1 MSVVNSYSTPL
12 TTGQLRHLLLKDLNI
27 VAGSKQLLPKFYE
40 KVYRVAKADMNP
52 MFDME
57 MRDITWGRK
66 TDEGDDAPIGVQG
79 EGLLTSYP
87 IETFTNACF
96 VSLQAQQDNLYKAQ
110 WSAQRN
116 GFVEAHEVLEN
127 LVLWSQFNNARN
139 PKSNLGDNLPLL
151 SSSHILSEGTFAN
164 TYPQPVGLSK
174 GNLQIAVTTIQLFK
188 SFSMYPKNLR
198 AKWLMV
204 PMQLTPLAQTI
215 LFSQDDPNTA
225 NRAINAIYHGGYFNE
240 GIIGNPYLNDPSCFF
255 CGTNED
261 LNFVMYTRM
270 PLTIEA
276 LPITLAFVFGY
287 VSAARWAQGCGSG
300 RAVFGSTMFS

>member
-1 MSVVNSYSTPL
+1 MSVVQSYSSPL
-12 TTGQLRHLLLKDLNI
+12 TTGQLRHLLLQDLNI

-40 KVYRVAKADMNP
+40 KIYRVAKAHMNP
-52 MFDME
+52 MYDME
-57 MRDITWGRK
+57 MRDSSWGGE
-66 TDEGDDAPIGVQG
+66 TPEASDAPIAVQG
-79 EGLLTSYP
+79 EGIVTSYP
-87 IETFTNACF
+87 IRTYTNASF
-96 VSLQAQQDNLYKAQ
+96 VTLQAQQDNQYREQ

-116 GFVEAHEVLEN
+116 GFIEAHEVLEN

-139 PKSNLGDNLPLL
+139 NSSKLGDELPLL
-151 SSSHILSEGTFAN
+151 STEHVLADGTFSN
-164 TYPQPVGLSK
+164 TFEQPQGLSK
-174 GNLQIAVTTIQLFK
+174 GALQTAVTSIQLFK

-215 LFSQDDPNTA
+215 LFSPDDPNTS

-240 GIIGNPYLNDPSCFF
+240 GIIGNPYLNDPSSFF

-261 LNFVMYTRM
+261 LGFVIYTRM

-287 VSAARWAQGCGSG
+287 VSAARWGEGCGSG
-300 RAVFGSTMFS
+300 RAIYGSTLFD

>member
-1 MSVVNSYSTPL
+1 MSVLNSYSTPL

-52 MFDME
+52 MMDME
-57 MRDITWGRK
+57 MRDVTWGGQ
-66 TDEGDDAPIGVQG
+66 TQEGSDAPIGVQG
-79 EGLLTSYP
+79 EGILTTTR
-87 IETFTNACF
+87 IETYTNACF

-116 GFVEAHEVLEN
+116 GFIEAHEVLEN
-127 LVLWSQFNNARN
+127 LVLWNQFNNARN
-139 PKSNLGDNLPLL
+139 SESNLGDNRPLL
-151 SSSHILSEGTFAN
+151 DPNHVLAEGTYAN
-164 TYPQPVGLSK
+164 TYSQPVGLSK
-174 GNLQIAVTTIQLFK
+174 GNLQIAVTAIQLFK

-198 AKWLMV
+198 AKYLMV

-225 NRAINAIYHGGYFNE
+225 NRAINAIYHGGYFSE
-240 GIIGNPYLNDPSCFF
+240 GIVGNPYLNDPSCFF
-255 CGTNED
+255 AGTNEE
-261 LNFVMYTRM
+261 LNFSMYTKM

-276 LPITLAFVFGY
+276 LPISLAFVFGY
-287 VSAARWAQGCGSG
+287 VSAARWGQSCGSG
-300 RAVFGSTMFS
+300 RAVFGSTMFN

>member
-1 MSVVNSYSTPL
+1 MSVVQSYSSPL

-27 VAGSKQLLPKFYE
+27 VAGSKQLLPKFHQ
-40 KVYRVAKADMNP
+40 KVYRTAHADMNP

-57 MRDITWGRK
+57 MRDVTWGEQ
-66 TDEGDDAPIGVQG
+66 TGEAADAPIATSG
-79 EGLLTSYP
+79 EGIVTSYP
-87 IETFTNACF
+87 INTYTNACF
-96 VSLQAQQDNLYKAQ
+96 VTLQAQQDNLYKAQ

-116 GFVEAHEVLEN
+116 GFVDSHEVLEN
-127 LVLWSQFNNARN
+127 IVLWNQFNNARN
-139 PKSNLGDNLPLL
+139 NASALGDGLPLL
-151 SSSHILSEGTFAN
+151 STAHILAEGTYAN
-164 TYPQPVGLSK
+164 TYPIPVGLSK
-174 GNLQIAVTTIQLFK
+174 GNLQTAVTAIQLFK

-215 LFSQDDPNTA
+215 LFSPDDPNTA
-225 NRAINAIYHGGYFNE
+225 NRAINAIYHGGYFSE

-255 CGTNED
+255 AGTNED
-261 LNFVMYTRM
+261 LGFVQYTKM

-287 VSAARWAQGCGSG
+287 VSAARWGQGCGSG
-300 RAVFGSTMFS
+300 RAVFGSTTFN